1 MYFHVFFAGYLI
13 RLPLSHM
20 DEKQLEKLG
29 FSPDPSCSNLFL
41 ASLPLE
47 EDPLNVISLETGDV
61 YVFTRQGKSKHLG
74 LWSFSSLVESNN
86 NLKEFS
92 PSRDDDEYL
101 LPAGGVEAGLCEK
114 AIILDTEEV

>member
-1 MYFHVFFAGYLI
+1 
-13 RLPLSHM
+13 M

-47 EDPLNVISLETGDV
+47 EDPLKVISLEAGDV

-101 LPAGGVEAGLCEK
+101 LPAGGVEAGLCGK
-114 AIILDTEEV
+114 AIILDTAEV